1 MNRISAI
8 LDPDIGWV
16 PGPGDG
22 ETALAQSIEDPCG
35 CASSWWLFSR
45 TLTWTPSID
54 WICERHARV
63 TK

>member
-8 LDPDIGWV
+8 LDPDIGWTLHNGHAV
-16 PGPGDG
+16 LVHTEEG
-22 ETALAQSIEDPCG
+22 LCG
-35 CASSWWLFSR
+35 CSTSWWLDSR
-45 TLTWTPSID
+45 TLTWVPSID